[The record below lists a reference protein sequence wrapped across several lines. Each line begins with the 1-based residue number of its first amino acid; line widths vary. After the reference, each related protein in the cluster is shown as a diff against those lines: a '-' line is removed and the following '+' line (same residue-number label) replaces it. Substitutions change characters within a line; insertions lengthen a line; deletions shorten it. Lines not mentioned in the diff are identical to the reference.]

1 MVNVIGLSVKTR
13 HSRLY
18 FCIVW
23 HKLFV
28 NLTDCFFNRPISF
41 VYSSTEIVRSGL
53 VWFGLSRLE
62 SAKLLADRET
72 KLNAT

>member
-28 NLTDCFFNRPISF
+28 NLTDCFLIGLYLSYIAVQRLF
-41 VYSSTEIVRSGL
+41 VQA
-53 VWFGLSRLE
+53 WFGLV
-62 SAKLLADRET
+62 
-72 KLNAT
+72 